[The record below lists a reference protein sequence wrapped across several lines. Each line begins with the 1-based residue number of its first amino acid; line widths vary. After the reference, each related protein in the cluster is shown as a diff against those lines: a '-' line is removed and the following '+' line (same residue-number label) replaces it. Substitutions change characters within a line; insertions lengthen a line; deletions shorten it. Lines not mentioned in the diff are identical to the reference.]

1 MYEHVSVMLAKFEHD
16 VNIASRMLKEH
27 FSLDDVTGAM
37 KEASFT
43 ESWLVKRFR
52 DNQAQLE
59 LRGENYEIDDIY
71 EGYLNRSNYFSI
83 LEQWNELFGIYI
95 KRCEEEKKANDTNI
109 M

>member
-37 KEASFT
+37 KEASLT
-43 ESWLVKRFR
+43 ESWLVKRFC

-71 EGYLNRSNYFSI
+71 EGYLNRSNYFSS
-83 LEQWNELFGIYI
+83 LERWNELFGIYI
-95 KRCEEEKKANDTNI
+95 KRCKEEFEKEKKNG
-109 M
+109 